1 MAFKDDL
8 KILIASTFDPKVND
22 ITDVKLIRETY
33 FEEEDGND
41 SLIDELIQI
50 VSIIKPIY

>member
-8 KILIASTFDPKVND
+8 KILIASTFGPEVND
-22 ITDVKLIRETY
+22 IPDVKLIRETY

-50 VSIIKPIY
+50 VSTIKPIY